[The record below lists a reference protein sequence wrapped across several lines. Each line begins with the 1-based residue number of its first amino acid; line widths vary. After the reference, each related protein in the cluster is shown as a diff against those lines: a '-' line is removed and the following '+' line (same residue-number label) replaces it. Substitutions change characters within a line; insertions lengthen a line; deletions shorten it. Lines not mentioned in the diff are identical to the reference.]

1 MPTFISAPH
10 IRHPAGRLKAMRINP
25 AVAITIDTEGFPPDM
40 LLVRGRAEVT
50 EVDGVDADYALSAR
64 RYLGERDAEEYLR
77 QINHPST
84 RMARISVRPTWVGV
98 VDFRSRPPGPLGGPQ
113 PGATNRLRITS
124 ADRELHP
131 PVRRQR
137 TSAGR
142 PERGHSVGRGSAT
155 SVGSHRPTGPR
166 RHEWTADPTFAR
178 CSPCGSTGRCARRAT
193 QTPPEARNLAA
204 DDNCALAT
212 STDGIDFIV
221 EGTAAHVTDHEVL
234 ERIAA
239 AYHTKYEWPVTVIA
253 NSFDA
258 PYGAPAAGPP
268 PYRPSP

>member
-25 AVAITIDTEGFPPDM
+25 AVAITIDTEGFPPDV

-50 EVDGVDADYALSAR
+50 EVDGVHADYALSAR
-64 RYLGERDAEEYLR
+64 RYLGEHDAEEYLR

-113 PGATNRLRITS
+113 PGATNGCGITS

-155 SVGSHRPTGPR
+155 SVGSPDLLVRDGANGRPTAHSPGARRVGRGDDVHDEQPKRRQSAESRRRRQLRPRHIVRRDRLHRRGHRCSRHRPRSPR
-166 RHEWTADPTFAR
+166 TDR
-178 CSPCGSTGRCARRAT
+178 CRLSHQVRV
-193 QTPPEARNLAA
+193 
-204 DDNCALAT
+204 AL
-212 STDGIDFIV
+212 DCDREF
-221 EGTAAHVTDHEVL
+221 L
-234 ERIAA
+234 
-239 AYHTKYEWPVTVIA
+239 
-253 NSFDA
+253 
-258 PYGAPAAGPP
+258 
-268 PYRPSP
+268 